1 MLKLKSITD
10 DRDNKVSKIK
20 EIIHEHEIAVEKLK
34 NQSEDVLS
42 EFKNESD
49 LAIKELH
56 HVNEVALELFEKE
69 QHRLKIKIELQSF
82 LWKVVEATKLRT
94 THISVHMIF
103 QRMFHHVISCSCAFV
118 LIRHKEER
126 VYLLSC

>member
-1 MLKLKSITD
+1 M
-10 DRDNKVSKIK
+10 
-20 EIIHEHEIAVEKLK
+20 
-34 NQSEDVLS
+34 Q
-42 EFKNESD
+42 
-49 LAIKELH
+49 

-103 QRMFHHVISCSCAFV
+103 LNIIGRIILIKMEDMQAEIVSRIGHLDVFIIMVVI
-118 LIRHKEER
+118 INM
-126 VYLLSC
+126 YGMTTQNQQ